1 MIIEKKIIWTFL
13 KTKIMTCCLFLFKGI
28 LDMANSSHF
37 PAFFGVAEVLH
48 LEEWLLG
55 TFEIFLK
62 SLDSSKYYS
71 KNPEW
76 KVPCLTDL
84 LTNWKY
90 LSVFYR
96 VHQFYRLYLIVLI
109 FVVGTLRITFILRN
123 VECINFFLKRRGGKV
138 FPLSSIRIRC

>member
-1 MIIEKKIIWTFL
+1 
-13 KTKIMTCCLFLFKGI
+13 MTCCLFLFKGI
-28 LDMANSSHF
+28 LDMVNSSHF

-71 KNPEW
+71 KNTER

-84 LTNWKY
+84 LANWKY

-96 VHQFYRLYLIVLI
+96 VHQFYRLYLIVLM